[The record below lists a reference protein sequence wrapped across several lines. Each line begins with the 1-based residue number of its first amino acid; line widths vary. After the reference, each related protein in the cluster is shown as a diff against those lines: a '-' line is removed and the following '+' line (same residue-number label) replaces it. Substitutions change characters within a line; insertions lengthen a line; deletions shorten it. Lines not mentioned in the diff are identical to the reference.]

1 MTHLATKGPTLN
13 SIGSHLVTKDE
24 LEARSESKTGNK
36 AWLRR
41 RLHGAIIWTSAR
53 SSGHRGLDV

>member
-24 LEARSESKTGNK
+24 LKARSDASKTGNK

-41 RLHGAIIWTSAR
+41 RLHGAIVR
-53 SSGHRGLDV
+53 DHLDAAV

>member
-24 LEARSESKTGNK
+24 LKARSDVQDGYCNK

-41 RLHGAIIWTSAR
+41 RLHGAIVR
-53 SSGHRGLDV
+53 DHLDAAV